1 MNSIDWQTPAAL
13 AVVLVTALLFLR
25 RHLKARRHPKSCT
38 HCSAAA
44 PAKFR

>member
-1 MNSIDWQTPAAL
+1 MNPFDWQTPAAL

-38 HCSAAA
+38 LCSAAA
-44 PAKFR
+44 PTKFR

>member
-1 MNSIDWQTPAAL
+1 MNPFDWQTPAAL
-13 AVVLVTALLFLR
+13 AVLVTALLFLR
-25 RHLKARRHPKSCT
+25 RHLKARRQPKGCT

>member
-1 MNSIDWQTPAAL
+1 MNPIDWQTPAAL

-25 RHLKARRHPKSCT
+25 RHLKARRQPKGCT

>member
-25 RHLKARRHPKSCT
+25 RHLKARRQPKSCT
-38 HCSAAA
+38 HCSAAT